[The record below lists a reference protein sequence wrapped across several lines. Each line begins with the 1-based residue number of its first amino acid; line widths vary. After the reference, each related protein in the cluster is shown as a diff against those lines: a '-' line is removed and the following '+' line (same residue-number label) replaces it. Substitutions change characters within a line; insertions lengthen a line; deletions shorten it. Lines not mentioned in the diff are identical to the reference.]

1 MASPHLRSPQPAPLT
16 LRPGPIYAV
25 DGDRGIGQHITYSI
39 MEGECQPLSYFHVA
53 PGPHPKAWAK
63 EAPGGP
69 TLWSREDLR
78 PNSHAIFP
86 GQNDGT
92 FSIDSDSGNL
102 TMTRSVPSPKTF
114 LLLVKVGPLAKSP
127 WAFLSPRLQGSP
139 FEDLLVTAASLT
151 PRVTR
156 WTMPATQ

>member
-1 MASPHLRSPQPAPLT
+1 MRGSGWAELGPWQQPVASPHLRSPQPAPLT

-39 MEGECQPLSYFHVA
+39 MEG
-53 PGPHPKAWAK
+53 
-63 EAPGGP
+63 
-69 TLWSREDLR
+69 
-78 PNSHAIFP
+78 
-86 GQNDGT
+86 QNDGT

-102 TMTRSVPSPKTF
+102 TMTKSVPSPKTF